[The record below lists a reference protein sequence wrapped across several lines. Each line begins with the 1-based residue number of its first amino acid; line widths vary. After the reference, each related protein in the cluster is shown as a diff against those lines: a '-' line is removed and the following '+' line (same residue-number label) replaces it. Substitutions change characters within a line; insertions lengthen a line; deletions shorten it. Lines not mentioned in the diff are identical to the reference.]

1 MGQSQSQPQ
10 SQTKPLMSNQLNPS
24 YNSGDTP
31 EQSTMYFCRLVTSK
45 HNTST
50 VLLNSSSMHSAHGT
64 RFVYFCTSQPIVLT
78 DYTTI
83 ICGPSETASD
93 AVADN
98 KTFHVS
104 DLKYDTKMVYKGVH
118 YNQFATPPLN
128 DTKPSC
134 RLLARLKDD
143 TTQRGHTDTH
153 FSYGENT
160 CIDNTD
166 RVLTL
171 KDAKKVWEFVL
182 EIHFAN

>member
-1 MGQSQSQPQ
+1 MGQSQSQ
-10 SQTKPLMSNQLNPS
+10 TKPLISTRLIASHNID
-24 YNSGDTP
+24 DTP
-31 EQSTMYFCRLVTSK
+31 EQTTTYCCRLMTSK
-45 HNTST
+45 HNTT
-50 VLLNSSSMHSAHGT
+50 TLLLTSSSMHSAHGT

-78 DYTTI
+78 DYNNI
-83 ICGPSETASD
+83 ICGPSETALS
-93 AVADN
+93 AVSDN
-98 KTFHVS
+98 KTFNVS

-128 DTKPSC
+128 DAKPPC

-143 TTQRGHTDTH
+143 KKQSGHADTH
-153 FSYGENT
+153 FSYAENT

-171 KDAKKVWEFVL
+171 KDAKKIWEFVL